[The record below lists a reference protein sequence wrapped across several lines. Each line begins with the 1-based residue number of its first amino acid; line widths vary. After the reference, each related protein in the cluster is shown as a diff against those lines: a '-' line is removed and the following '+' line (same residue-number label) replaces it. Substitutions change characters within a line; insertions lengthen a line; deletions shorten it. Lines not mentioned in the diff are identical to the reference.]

1 MFGAYASVQ
10 LNAAKG
16 KTSETLPTLNMVLLR
31 VSICCLGIW
40 TWELCL
46 KWAETAKEQKKGL
59 HWATKTGS
67 MGKEEILYDWIRS
80 GSFCIQFGFLYITPV
95 DTNCYSKAFFNGK
108 NPITLTKRQK
118 TQMNPDERD
127 QLRWGKSK
135 RDEKITHLWY
145 ERMRIT

>member
-1 MFGAYASVQ
+1 M
-10 LNAAKG
+10 LPKAKQV
-16 KTSETLPTLNMVLLR
+16 KPCPL
-31 VSICCLGIW
+31 W
-40 TWELCL
+40 TWYYCELAFVVLGFGLGNVLFIKLCL

-80 GSFCIQFGFLYITPV
+80 GSFCIQFSFLYITPV

-118 TQMNPDERD
+118 IQMNPDERD